1 MTRNIILIILFFN
14 FISCRNIEEN
24 NLLKYSEEN
33 KSYEITKT
41 EKYLNEKDSLIRKE
55 RKLVSV
61 YDSKDRLIST
71 NNNSFNFYN
80 SKNKLSETKSVYRRK
95 GNGIIVNITENK
107 YLYNEKGNLIKIVN
121 PAEKESII
129 KTFEYDEFGN
139 LISEVGLREII
150 NYEYSNRKIAKKT
163 ILENNEISEISK
175 YKYDKL
181 NRIITEDWF
190 FSETDQMRIY
200 YKYYPNNKLFS
211 KRDSS
216 YSKVTNP
223 NQYVEFLKEY
233 YYDIEDSIIEIRD
246 LGRVAS
252 EKDFKLR
259 GKTKFEYLKK

>member
-1 MTRNIILIILFFN
+1 MTRNIILITLFFN

-41 EKYLNEKDSLIRKE
+41 EKYLNDKDSLIRTE

-71 NNNSFNFYN
+71 NNNSYNFYN
-80 SKNKLSETKSVYRRK
+80 SKNKLYETKSVYRRK
-95 GNGIIVNITENK
+95 PNSIILHITENK
-107 YLYNEKGNLIKIVN
+107 YLYNKKGNLIKIVN
-121 PAEKESII
+121 PEDKEDII
-129 KTFEYDEFGN
+129 QTFEYDEFGN
-139 LISEVGLREII
+139 LISEVGPREII
-150 NYEYSNRKIAKKT
+150 KYEYSNGKVSIKT
-163 ILENNEISEISK
+163 ILENNLPSKISK

-181 NRIITEDWF
+181 NRIITEDWV
-190 FSETDQMRIY
+190 FSETNQMKTY

-233 YYDIEDSIIEIRD
+233 YYNKEDSIIEIRD